1 VPDLATQ
8 VFREIAWVTAG
19 VGALSGVIAAVDSG
33 RISPSTPVTK
43 YPRTA
48 VFAKRVA
55 EIVGSSR
62 LPASRRQ
69 PREEDLTAIPF
80 WGALTETEQRAFASV
95 AQECTFSR
103 GTRMMEEG
111 EHSSQV
117 MVIRHGWTKICV
129 RENGPGQAERTIAMR
144 GPGQLVGER
153 AAMERTVRSASVIAD
168 ETVRSLVLTP
178 EDFTAFLNAHPAVR
192 GIVEDQVYRRA
203 RHPDR
208 PQLNGQNCTI
218 VHTDIVG
225 FSQDIRNDDHR
236 RAIRHSNLSMTM
248 KAIDSI
254 WDSCYFEDRG
264 DGILLVVRPD
274 IPTSKVLEC
283 LLTSL
288 PAALKQHNDTYAEA
302 LQIQLRIAVD
312 VGPVVTDTIGISG
325 DAIIRT
331 SRLLEAAE
339 LKAAMTNRRA
349 TLGVIVSTFV
359 YDAAVPHSTG
369 TPVHYV
375 PVQADVKESSIPA
388 RMLIIE

>member
-8 VFREIAWVTAG
+8 VFREIASVTAG

-33 RISPSTPVTK
+33 HIPPSTPATK
-43 YPRTA
+43 HPRGTT
-48 VFAKRVA
+48 FAKRVA
-55 EIVGSSR
+55 EIVGNSR

-69 PREEDLTAIPF
+69 SRGEDLTAVPF

-95 AQECTFSR
+95 AQECNFVR
-103 GTRMMEEG
+103 GTRIMEEG

-117 MVIRHGWTKICV
+117 MVIRHGWAKICV
-129 RENGPGQAERTIAMR
+129 RENGPGHAEQTIAMR

-153 AAMERTVRSASVIAD
+153 AAMEMTVRSASVIAD

-178 EDFTAFLNAHPAVR
+178 EDFIAFLHAHPAVR
-192 GIVEDQVYRRA
+192 SIVEDQVYRRD
-203 RHPDR
+203 RHPDK

-218 VHTDIVG
+218 VNTDIVG
-225 FSQDIRNDDHR
+225 FSQGNRNDDHR
-236 RAIRHSNLSMTM
+236 RTVRHANLSMTM

-274 IPTSKVLEC
+274 IPTGKVLEC

-302 LQIQLRIAVD
+302 LQIQLRVAVD

-331 SRLLEAAE
+331 SRMLEAAE
-339 LKAAMTNRRA
+339 LKAAMKDRKA
-349 TLGVIVSTFV
+349 TLGIIVSTFV
-359 YDAAVPHSTG
+359 YDAAVPHNDG
-369 TPVHYV
+369 TPVLYV

-388 RMLIIE
+388 RMLVID